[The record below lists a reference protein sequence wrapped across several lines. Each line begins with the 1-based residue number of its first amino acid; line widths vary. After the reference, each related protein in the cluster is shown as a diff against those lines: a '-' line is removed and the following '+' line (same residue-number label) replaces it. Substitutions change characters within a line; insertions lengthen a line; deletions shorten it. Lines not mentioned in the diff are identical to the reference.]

1 MYIYIHTQTIVA
13 CGANNCDAVNM
24 SVDASVVTCLHFLV
38 AVILIWRLCWGTRR
52 QSVGNASVNRLS
64 PLTKLT
70 VFLLF
75 CVFVDERVVN
85 VLVDCWPTRQPSSI
99 TLIVFFL
106 NFVFVSA
113 NAPATRQSDVGR
125 CVRIR

>member
-1 MYIYIHTQTIVA
+1 
-13 CGANNCDAVNM
+13 M
-24 SVDASVVTCLHFLV
+24 SVDASVVTCLHFMV

-52 QSVGNASVNRLS
+52 QSVGNASVDRLS
-64 PLTKLT
+64 PLITLT
-70 VFLLF
+70 VFLLI

-85 VLVDCWPTRQPSSI
+85 VLVDCWLTRLPSSI

-113 NAPATRQSDVGR
+113 NAPETRQSDVGR
-125 CVRIR
+125 RVRIR